1 MIIHGKEVKEKL
13 LKGIDIVANTVK
25 PTLGPQAKTV
35 ILQGN
40 PPVVINDG
48 VTITKYISD
57 EDPYVQ
63 MGIQL
68 VQNLASK
75 AQEGSGDGTTTA
87 CILAQALCHN
97 MLDAPEMNAHQF
109 NNLIDRLKMATIF
122 HLDQASQKVKDTDIE
137 NIATIAANNDSHLGS
152 LIAEAIDK
160 VGRDGIIT
168 VEESKTHNT
177 EIVVR
182 KGLEIDEGYMSHLM
196 ANSEDGKC
204 TFDSPLI
211 FLSNLAIR
219 NFSEIL
225 PMMEHAANNK
235 QPLVIFCKGMEGNA
249 MNNVVMNLLQ
259 KTIEVAVITAPNFG
273 DAQLDEL
280 ADIAGVV
287 GGTVY
292 TDESKDDPKQ
302 LHAHTF
308 GTCDSITIT
317 KDKTIFVGGNR
328 PLTENRIT
336 TLKGT
341 LEDSQDEYD
350 KLRLKRRIA
359 RLSGGVATIKVGA
372 SSSIEMREK
381 KERLDDALN
390 ATKAALEE
398 GIIVGGGLT
407 LAKAAKL
414 AIKDMDK
421 KRSKWFELAMQE
433 PMKVLQRNSG
443 IDNPSVSFGKKDMGF
458 NALTGSTQN
467 LRTAGVFDPVKVAKN
482 SFLAA
487 MSIAQLFYST
497 DVAVLLP
504 EE

>member
-1 MIIHGKEVKEKL
+1 MIINGSEVKEKL

-97 MLDAPEMNAHQF
+97 MLDAPEMNVHQF
-109 NNLIDRLKMATIF
+109 NSLIERLKMSTIF
-122 HLDQASQKVKDTDIE
+122 HLDQASQEVKDTDIE

-225 PMMEHAANNK
+225 PMMEHAASKNL
-235 QPLVIFCKGMEGNA
+235 PLVIFCKGMEGNA

-292 TDESKDDPKQ
+292 TDESKDDPKKI
-302 LHAHTF
+302 HSHTF
-308 GTCDSITIT
+308 GSCDTITIT

-350 KLRLKRRIA
+350 KLRLKKRIA

-407 LAKAAKL
+407 LAKAAKV
-414 AIKDMDK
+414 ATKDIKH
-421 KRSKWFELAMQE
+421 SKWFELAMQE
-433 PMKVLQRNSG
+433 PMKVLQYNSG
-443 IDNPSVSFGKKDMGF
+443 INNPSISFGKKDMGF
-458 NALTGSTQN
+458 NALTGNAQN
-467 LRTAGVFDPVKVAKN
+467 LRKAGVFDPVKVTKN

>member
-1 MIIHGKEVKEKL
+1 MIINGSEVKEKL

-97 MLDAPEMNAHQF
+97 MLDAPEMNVHQF
-109 NNLIDRLKMATIF
+109 NNRIESLKLLTIQF
-122 HLDQASQKVKDTDIE
+122 LDKEAQEVDDGDIT

-225 PMMEHAANNK
+225 PMMEHAASKNL
-235 QPLVIFCKGMEGNA
+235 PLVIFCKGMEGNA

-292 TDESKDDPKQ
+292 TDESKDDPKKI
-302 LHAHTF
+302 HSHTF
-308 GTCDSITIT
+308 GSCDTITIT

-350 KLRLKRRIA
+350 KLRLKKRIA

-407 LAKAAKL
+407 LAKVAKK
-414 AIKDMDK
+414 AIKGTK
-421 KRSKWFELAMQE
+421 HCGWFELAMQE

-467 LRTAGVFDPVKVAKN
+467 LRKAGVFDPVKVTKN

>member
-1 MIIHGKEVKEKL
+1 MIIHGNEVKEKL
-13 LKGIDIVANTVK
+13 LQGIDIVANTVK
-25 PTLGPQAKTV
+25 PTLGPQARTV

-48 VTITKYISD
+48 VTITRYISHQ
-57 EDPYVQ
+57 DPYVQ

-97 MLDAPEMNAHQF
+97 MLDAPEMNVHQF
-109 NNLIDRLKMATIF
+109 NNLINTLKEKTIF
-122 HLDQASQKVKDTDIE
+122 HLDSASEEVEDID
-137 NIATIAANNDSHLGS
+137 ILGVATIAANNDSKLGM
-152 LIAEAIDK
+152 LIADAINK

-177 EIVVR
+177 DIVVR
-182 KGLEIDEGYMSHLM
+182 EGLEIDEGYLSHLM

-204 TFDSPLI
+204 TFNNPLI

-235 QPLVIFCKGMEGNA
+235 QPLVIFCKGMDGNA

-259 KTIEVAVITAPNFG
+259 KTIEIAVVTAPNFG

-287 GGTVY
+287 GGTLY
-292 TDESKDDPKQ
+292 TDESKDDPKE

-341 LEDSQDEYD
+341 LEDAQDEYD

-359 RLSGGVATIKVGA
+359 RLSGGVATIRVGA

-407 LAKAAKL
+407 LARAAKQ
-414 AIKDMDK
+414 AIKGTKDGD
-421 KRSKWFELAMQE
+421 WFYSAMQE
-433 PMKVLQRNSG
+433 PIKVLQRNSG
-443 IDNPSVSFGKKDMGF
+443 INTPTASFGKKHMGF
-458 NALTGSTQN
+458 NALTGKTQD
-467 LRTAGVFDPVKVAKN
+467 LKAAGIFDPVKVTKN

>member
-1 MIIHGKEVKEKL
+1 MIINGSEVKEKL

-97 MLDAPEMNAHQF
+97 MLDAPEMNVHQF
-109 NNLIDRLKMATIF
+109 NSLIERLKMSTIF
-122 HLDQASQKVKDTDIE
+122 HLDQASQEVKDTDIE

-225 PMMEHAANNK
+225 PMMEHAASKNL
-235 QPLVIFCKGMEGNA
+235 PLVIFCKGMEGNA

-292 TDESKDDPKQ
+292 TDESKDDPKKI
-302 LHAHTF
+302 HSHTF
-308 GTCDSITIT
+308 GSCDTITIT

-350 KLRLKRRIA
+350 KLRLKKRIA

-407 LAKAAKL
+407 LAKAAKV
-414 AIKDMDK
+414 ATKDIKH
-421 KRSKWFELAMQE
+421 SKWFELAMQE
-433 PMKVLQRNSG
+433 PMKVLQYNSG
-443 IDNPSVSFGKKDMGF
+443 INNPSISFGKKDMGF
-458 NALTGSTQN
+458 NALTGNTQN
-467 LRTAGVFDPVKVAKN
+467 LRKAGVFDPVKVTKN

>member
-1 MIIHGKEVKEKL
+1 MIINGKEVKNKL
-13 LKGIDIVANTVK
+13 LEGIDIVANTVK

-97 MLDAPEMNAHQF
+97 MLDAPEMNVHQF
-109 NNLIDRLKMATIF
+109 NSLIERLKMSTIF
-122 HLDQASQKVKDTDIE
+122 HLDQASQEVKDTDIE

-259 KTIEVAVITAPNFG
+259 KTIEIAIITAPNFG

-287 GGTVY
+287 GGTLY
-292 TDESKDDPKQ
+292 TDESKDDPKNI
-302 LHAHTF
+302 HEHTF

-328 PLTENRIT
+328 LLTEERIAI
-336 TLKGT
+336 LKGT
-341 LEDSQDEYD
+341 YEDSQDEYD
-350 KLRLKRRIA
+350 KLRLKKRIA

-407 LAKAAKL
+407 LAKVAKK
-414 AIKDMDK
+414 ATKNIQD
-421 KRSKWFELAMQE
+421 SKWFELAMQE
-433 PMKVLQRNSG
+433 PMKVLQQNSG
-443 IDNPSVSFGKKDMGF
+443 INKPSISFGKKDMGF
-458 NALTGSTQN
+458 NALTGDTQN
-467 LRTAGVFDPVKVAKN
+467 LRKAGVFDPVKVAKN

>member
-1 MIIHGKEVKEKL
+1 
-13 LKGIDIVANTVK
+13 
-25 PTLGPQAKTV
+25 
-35 ILQGN
+35 
-40 PPVVINDG
+40 
-48 VTITKYISD
+48 
-57 EDPYVQ
+57 
-63 MGIQL
+63 
-68 VQNLASK
+68 
-75 AQEGSGDGTTTA
+75 
-87 CILAQALCHN
+87 
-97 MLDAPEMNAHQF
+97 MLDAPEMNVHQF
-109 NNLIDRLKMATIF
+109 NRLINTLKEKTIF
-122 HLDQASQKVKDTDIE
+122 HLENASEEVEDID
-137 NIATIAANNDSHLGS
+137 ILGVATIAGNNDNELGM
-152 LIAEAIDK
+152 LIANAINK

-177 EIVVR
+177 DIVVR
-182 KGLEIDEGYMSHLM
+182 EGLEIDEGYMSHLM

-204 TFDSPLI
+204 TFNNPLI

-235 QPLVIFCKGMEGNA
+235 QPLVIFCKGMDGNA

-259 KTIEVAVITAPNFG
+259 KTIEIAVVTAPNFG

-287 GGTVY
+287 GGTLY
-292 TDESKDDPKQ
+292 TDESKDDPKK
-302 LHAHTF
+302 LHSTTF

-328 PLTENRIT
+328 PLTENRIA

-341 LEDSQDEYD
+341 YEDSQDEYD
-350 KLRLKRRIA
+350 KLRLKKRIA
-359 RLSGGVATIKVGA
+359 RLSGGVATIRVGA

-407 LAKAAKL
+407 LARAAKK
-414 AIKDMDK
+414 ATKGIKHSD
-421 KRSKWFELAMQE
+421 WFHSAMQE
-433 PMKVLQRNSG
+433 PIRVLQRNSG
-443 IDNPSVSFGKKDMGF
+443 INTPTTSFGKKNIGF
-458 NALTGSTQN
+458 NALTGKTQD
-467 LRTAGVFDPVKVAKN
+467 LKAVGIFDPVKVTKN

>member
-1 MIIHGKEVKEKL
+1 MIINGSEVKEKL

-48 VTITKYISD
+48 VTITKYISN

-97 MLDAPEMNAHQF
+97 MLDAPEMNVHQF
-109 NNLIDRLKMATIF
+109 NNLIEALKVLTVQYLNDEAQEV
-122 HLDQASQKVKDTDIE
+122 DDGDIT

-152 LIAEAIDK
+152 LIAQAIDK

-225 PMMEHAANNK
+225 PMMEHAASKNL
-235 QPLVIFCKGMEGNA
+235 PLVIFCKGMEGNA

-259 KTIEVAVITAPNFG
+259 KTIDIAVVTAPNFG

-292 TDESKDDPKQ
+292 TDESKDDPKKI
-302 LHAHTF
+302 HAHTF
-308 GTCDSITIT
+308 GSCDTITIT

-328 PLTENRIT
+328 PLTENRIA

-341 LEDSQDEYD
+341 YEDSQDEYD
-350 KLRLKRRIA
+350 KLRLKKRIA

-407 LAKAAKL
+407 LAKVAKK
-414 AIKDMDK
+414 ATKGIKD
-421 KRSKWFELAMQE
+421 SKWFELAMQE
-433 PMKVLQRNSG
+433 PMKVLQYNSG
-443 IDNPSVSFGKKDMGF
+443 INNPSISFGKKDMGF

-467 LRTAGVFDPVKVAKN
+467 LRKAGVFDPVKVTKN

>member
-1 MIIHGKEVKEKL
+1 MIINGSEVKQKL
-13 LKGIDIVANTVK
+13 LQGIDIVANTVK

-97 MLDAPEMNAHQF
+97 MLDAPEMNVHQF
-109 NNLIDRLKMATIF
+109 NSLIERLKLSTIF
-122 HLDQASQKVKDTDIE
+122 HLDQASQEVKDTDIE

-225 PMMEHAANNK
+225 PMMEHAANK
-235 QPLVIFCKGMEGNA
+235 KLPLVIFCKGMEGNA
-249 MNNVVMNLLQ
+249 MNNVIMNLLQ

-292 TDESKDDPKQ
+292 TDESKDDPKKI
-302 LHAHTF
+302 HSHTF
-308 GTCDSITIT
+308 GSCDTITIT

-407 LAKAAKL
+407 LAKAAKV
-414 AIKDMDK
+414 ATKGIKD
-421 KRSKWFELAMQE
+421 SKWFELAMQE
-433 PMKVLQRNSG
+433 PMKVLQYNSG
-443 IDNPSVSFGKKDMGF
+443 INNPSISFGKKDIGF

-467 LRTAGVFDPVKVAKN
+467 LRKAGVFDPVKVTKN

-487 MSIAQLFYST
+487 ISIAQLFYST